1 MSAFRWVARD
11 PSALPLAD
19 DLADVLIHMVVGW
32 EHEFGVDLAK
42 HPEVVRVL
50 ARWRAETG
58 RQDARP
64 PLTGQLIID
73 EYAAHRILAGHPA
86 GERCD
91 DCRQILTKFPIWM
104 AIRLQALGTDERNA
118 RQMAEQM
125 FEEMIR
131 G

>member
-1 MSAFRWVARD
+1 MNTFRWVTRD

-19 DLADVLIHMVVGW
+19 DLADVLTHMVVGW

-58 RQDARP
+58 RQDPRP

-73 EYAAHRILAGHPA
+73 EYAAHRILSCHEAR
-86 GERCD
+86 EKCD
-91 DCRQILTKFPIWM
+91 ECRRILTQFPIWM
-104 AIRLQALGTDERNA
+104 AGRLQAIGTDERNA